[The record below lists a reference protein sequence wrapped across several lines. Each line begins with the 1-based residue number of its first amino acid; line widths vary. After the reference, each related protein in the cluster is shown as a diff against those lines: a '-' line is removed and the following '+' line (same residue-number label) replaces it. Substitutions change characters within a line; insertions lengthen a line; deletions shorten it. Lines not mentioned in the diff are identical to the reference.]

1 MSLELGIS
9 RFKNI
14 DGVSC
19 YMISILHIL
28 QQIPSFVDFLIKNDF
43 NKYIKKKTK
52 VKKIENFVIY
62 QLYRTIKLSTEN
74 DNIRI
79 SPNSLKKI
87 VGIKDSTWAE
97 YQHQDSQEFYTFL
110 INTLEEECGVNII
123 NIPKIPSHFTD
134 LQELENNELLRII
147 GDSYIRK
154 AESKD
159 YSPIKELFIGYLL
172 SNISCEFCSSESP
185 SFESFTTLPISI
197 PIKNNTHINKK
208 FTLEECINKLTK
220 NEKLDKFNKYNC
232 EICGLSN
239 RSNKKIQFWKS
250 PKILVIQLKR
260 FVTNAFG
267 VPVSKIINP
276 VSYPIEDFDIS
287 SYFHP
292 NSPYINNS
300 KYSLIGVNIHREF
313 GSVNAGHYISILK
326 NRYDNEWYLFDDSN
340 DAVKISAS
348 AIQNRSAYL
357 LFYYKSD

>member
-28 QQIPSFVDFLIKNDF
+28 QQLPSFVDFLIKNDF
-43 NKYIKKKTK
+43 NKYIKNKTK
-52 VKKIENFVIY
+52 IKKIENFVIY

-123 NIPKIPSHFTD
+123 KIPKLIFDEKSTEP
-134 LQELENNELLRII
+134 LESYDILRII
-147 GDSYIRK
+147 ADNYIRK

-185 SFESFTTLPISI
+185 SFESFITLPVSI
-197 PIKNNTHINKK
+197 PIKSNTHINKK
-208 FTLEECINKLTK
+208 FTLEDCIGKLVK
-220 NEKLDKFNKYNC
+220 NEKLDKFNKLNC

-239 RSNKKIQFWKS
+239 RSYKKIQFWKS

-260 FVTNAFG
+260 FITNAFG

-276 VSYPIEDFDIS
+276 VNYPVENFDIS

-292 NSPYINNS
+292 KSPYINSS
-300 KYSLIGVNIHREF
+300 KYNLIGINIHKEF
-313 GSVNAGHYISILK
+313 GSINAGHYISILK
-326 NRYDNEWYLFDDSN
+326 NRYDNEWYVRWKRL
-340 DAVKISAS
+340 K
-348 AIQNRSAYL
+348 
-357 LFYYKSD
+357 